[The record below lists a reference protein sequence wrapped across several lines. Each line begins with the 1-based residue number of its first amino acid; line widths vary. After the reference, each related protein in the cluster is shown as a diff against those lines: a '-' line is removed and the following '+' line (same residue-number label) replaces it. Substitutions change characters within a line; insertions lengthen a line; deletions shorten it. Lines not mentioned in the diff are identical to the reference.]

1 MATPVTDQPHEDWL
15 NVLNDIWENEQQ
27 LQTRQGQS
35 SSSSSAS
42 QGSHR
47 WSYSNSAS
55 SDQEQV
61 MYNSTANPT
70 TSEQTPASTTSVI
83 GSSAPANTN
92 ESSVTPKNPPDTE
105 SNNSHSQNNNST
117 MATNN
122 SIPTEDK
129 VLARSERKRS
139 REKQR
144 RLDVNSQFKVL
155 TNLLRQIE
163 TEDLGTLVTADAA
176 TSTATAGILHNS
188 TSNMTNATNRVDLI
202 ARTVS
207 VLERLHELNVTRKRE
222 ISDLKEKLD
231 ATKKTVEQVMLQHK
245 EAALFQPPKQDKVMM
260 MVPMMVSS
268 DTLAGAGGLGGCNM
282 AGMGGMGFPMTAA
295 HAAFM
300 PQSFF
305 PQNPMTA
312 PQQQQQQQHPQQQ
325 PQQQQQQQQ
334 LPQQPPQQQHPQPQ
348 QQNQQQTPAP
358 APVVMQPL
366 MVAPTAAQTLQ
377 PISAMMA
384 AQQMGYS
391 MAQPQQNMTQY
402 SHSQNPSSHL
412 TQQQPQPMYSH
423 EPQQQQSQPQAQQNS
438 FEQYISSMPP
448 IPSNMP
454 FTLPSVTS
462 TANTTPPQPLTTAS
476 PPPQQLQQQG
486 SDPKSPSSQS
496 APNVGGG
503 NLAHCA

>member
-1 MATPVTDQPHEDWL
+1 MATPTTDQPHEDWL

-47 WSYSNSAS
+47 WTYSNSAS

-61 MYNSTANPT
+61 LYNSTANPT
-70 TSEQTPASTTSVI
+70 TNQQTPSTSAVI
-83 GSSAPANTN
+83 GSSVPANTN

-122 SIPTEDK
+122 NSIPTEDK

-144 RLDVNSQFKVL
+144 RLDVNSQFQVL
-155 TNLLRQIE
+155 TSLLRQIE
-163 TEDLGTLVTADAA
+163 TEDLGTSVPDAA
-176 TSTATAGILHNS
+176 TSTTAAGIVHNS
-188 TSNMTNATNRVDLI
+188 TINVTNATNRVDLI

-282 AGMGGMGFPMTAA
+282 ARMSGMGGMGFPMTAA

-334 LPQQPPQQQHPQPQ
+334 HPQ
-348 QQNQQQTPAP
+348 QQQTPAP
-358 APVVMQPL
+358 APAPVGMQPL

-384 AQQMGYS
+384 AQQMGYP

-412 TQQQPQPMYSH
+412 TQQQPQSMYSH
-423 EPQQQQSQPQAQQNS
+423 EPQQPQPQQNN
-438 FEQYISSMPP
+438 FEQYVSSMPIP
-448 IPSNMP
+448 INMP
-454 FTLPSVTS
+454 FSLPPVTS
-462 TANTTPPQPLTTAS
+462 TASTTPPLPLTT
-476 PPPQQLQQQG
+476 PPPQQQG
-486 SDPKSPSSQS
+486 SDPQSPSSQS